1 MKWFCF
7 QFASINIVSAIFRIE
22 LREHDLKKIV
32 LFDGLSAPGVF
43 FKEQQ

>member
-7 QFASINIVSAIFRIE
+7 QFASINIVSAIFRIVA
-22 LREHDLKKIV
+22 RTRLKKIV